1 MQRCTWCCRVG
12 PRLCRH
18 TTQAEEYG
26 LVFLLPSF
34 YSRESFTL
42 DCCFS
47 RERIID
53 SAAFLGFVFLSGVYL
68 ILHAKLAIGWIA
80 AERDWW
86 RCHPSCEHHHIC
98 YSICRATMLPHEDKI
113 LSSLFVS
120 CSPFHSLVLFLSTP
134 SMYHSAQLF
143 VLKHICMWCLAVTYQ
158 ETSEGKGWGS
168 VLGKARQRPWNLAN
182 FIVICELCLVDLEL
196 ELAKAQMQCCFHDLL
211 LVAFKLCNVWT
222 DEWWSALLDD

>member
-1 MQRCTWCCRVG
+1 M
-12 PRLCRH
+12 
-18 TTQAEEYG
+18 
-26 LVFLLPSF
+26 FLLPSF
-34 YSRESFTL
+34 YSRESFTWL
-42 DCCFS
+42 LLRSQEPWFCFS
-47 RERIID
+47 LWSLSDTPRQIGNRMD
-53 SAAFLGFVFLSGVYL
+53 SSRKRLMTVSPIMWASSYL
-68 ILHAKLAIGWIA
+68 LLYL
-80 AERDWW
+80 
-86 RCHPSCEHHHIC
+86 PSNHV
-98 YSICRATMLPHEDKI
+98 ATRGQN
-113 LSSLFVS
+113 SLFFV
-120 CSPFHSLVLFLSTP
+120 CVLFSFSFPCFVSQHTFYVP
-134 SMYHSAQLF
+134 QCQLF